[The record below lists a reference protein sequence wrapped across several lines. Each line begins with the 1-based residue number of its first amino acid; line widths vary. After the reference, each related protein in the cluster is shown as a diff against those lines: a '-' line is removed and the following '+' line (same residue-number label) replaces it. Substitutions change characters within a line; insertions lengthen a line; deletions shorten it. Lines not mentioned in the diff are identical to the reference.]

1 MAQTAGGA
9 MLYVDT
15 GRSEPV
21 TVPFVRPIVVSVER
35 EEKRIVLD
43 PPAGLMDL

>member
-1 MAQTAGGA
+1 

-35 EEKRIVLD
+35 EKKRIVLD